1 MDRVLEIMDE
11 YQDKIYEIE
20 HDILLNPGMSIVR
33 RCTSPLPSSL
43 FPSLLVTYPTPVV
56 HILSGDFIMHKRILE
71 PIKSMIYG
79 LRRYDL
85 DRSIA
90 LAEFATRDSES
101 GRDGDGDGDVKGRD
115 REMQDGE
122 AAGKKGAGKRKI
134 EGYMSYKAKIYLVC
148 GFFRLG
154 VCCGTDAREF
164 GIGGR
169 RTCTTILISC
179 SRVWICSLGYTR
191 IRLIMLLMCVDPF
204 LSFPSLLI
212 VERDMKLT
220 GCVLR

>member
-1 MDRVLEIMDE
+1 
-11 YQDKIYEIE
+11 
-20 HDILLNPGMSIVR
+20 
-33 RCTSPLPSSL
+33 
-43 FPSLLVTYPTPVV
+43 
-56 HILSGDFIMHKRILE
+56 MHKRTLE

-101 GRDGDGDGDVKGRD
+101 GRDGDGDVKGGD

-134 EGYMSYKAKIYLVC
+134 EGYMSYKAKIFLVC

-154 VCCGTDAREF
+154 VCCGIDAREC
-164 GIGGR
+164 G
-169 RTCTTILISC
+169 
-179 SRVWICSLGYTR
+179 LG
-191 IRLIMLLMCVDPF
+191 
-204 LSFPSLLI
+204 
-212 VERDMKLT
+212 
-220 GCVLR
+220 